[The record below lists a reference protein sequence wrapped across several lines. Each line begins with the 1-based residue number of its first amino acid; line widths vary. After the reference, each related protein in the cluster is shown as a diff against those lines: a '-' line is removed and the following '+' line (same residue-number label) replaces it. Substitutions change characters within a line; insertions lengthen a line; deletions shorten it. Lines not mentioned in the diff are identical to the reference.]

1 MKIINWSQTNES
13 MRQSL
18 YNRNLSGTQRD
29 VTARVAMI
37 IDEVKRRGDEALVD
51 YTKAF
56 DGIELSLLKVGSEGA
71 QTDIR
76 FAIDDAYARIRQFHA
91 LQMPQCIESQNNGVK
106 AWKSWRPID
115 RVGLYIP
122 GGTAPLLSTLLMLAI
137 PAKLAGCQEIV
148 CVTPPNQSGGVDPA
162 LRYAAARCGIE
173 DVYVVG
179 GAQAIA
185 AMAYGTA
192 TIPKVDKIFGPGNKY
207 VTEAKLQVSGD
218 PQGAALDMPAGP
230 SEVLVM
236 ADDQADPAV
245 VASDLLAQA
254 EHDVDARAICLTT
267 NKAVAKAIYAA
278 VMSQVRYLG
287 RQAMIEQS
295 LNNAAIIIADDL
307 EQAFTIANRYA
318 PEHLII
324 NLNNAR
330 DYVPWVK
337 NAGSVFLGP
346 WSAEALGDYASGP
359 NHVLPTYGYARNYSG
374 LGVESFM
381 KAITFQSVSK
391 AGFLALAPT
400 VVALADFEGLD
411 AHKQSVLQR
420 QALLEQIP

>member
-29 VTARVAMI
+29 VTARVAKI

-267 NKAVAKAIYAA
+267 NKVVAEAIYAA

-420 QALLEQIP
+420 QALLEQTS